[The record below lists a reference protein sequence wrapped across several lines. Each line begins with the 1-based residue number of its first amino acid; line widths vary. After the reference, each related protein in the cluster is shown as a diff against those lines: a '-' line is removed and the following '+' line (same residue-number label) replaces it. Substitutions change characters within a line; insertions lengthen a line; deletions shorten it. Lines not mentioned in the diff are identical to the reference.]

1 MINQSVTTAPNL
13 EVNPQVIARE
23 PLNLERFPGTRE
35 AEGKRL
41 LPLRELAADVRRLS
55 EVSNSQAILSIARQ
69 WLVLALCLGGFV
81 AASPHLPWSV
91 WIPCYLIVG
100 LIVAS
105 RQHAFLGLV
114 HEGVH
119 YRLCTNRAWNDFL
132 SDTFCAFT
140 VGVCT
145 DVYRRR
151 HLLHHQHTNT
161 DQDPDWAGMHM
172 DDDWHWPKDH
182 IATAKLFALDLFGLG
197 AHKILILLFLWS
209 PLQAAVS
216 RHVSLSWAERIRL
229 IGFIATAVTLLTVF
243 HAWGWFFLLW
253 ILPMVTIFGAM
264 VRLRSVAEHLVCP
277 SENELNETRHVDP
290 TWFERLT
297 LAPFNVNYHLAHHL
311 FPSVPWYNLPKLQ
324 ARLQE
329 LEVFQA
335 NAKITKS
342 YLGLREG
349 VLAEMLRPTGG
360 NQS

>member
-1 MINQSVTTAPNL
+1 MINSSVTTAPNL
-13 EVNPQVIARE
+13 PVKLEVVRRE
-23 PLNLERFPGTRE
+23 TLDVEHFLGTRDRS
-35 AEGKRL
+35 AARL
-41 LPLRELAADVRRLS
+41 LPMRELAGDIRRLS
-55 EVSNSQAILSIARQ
+55 EVSETKAVFSVARQ
-69 WLVLALCLGGFV
+69 WLVLAMCLGSFIV
-81 AASPHLPWSV
+81 VSPHLTWMAWVPT
-91 WIPCYLIVG
+91 YLLLG

-119 YRLCTNRAWNDFL
+119 YRLSTNRPWNDFL
-132 SDTFCAFT
+132 SDMFCAFP

-161 DQDPDWAGMHM
+161 DQDPDWVGMHM
-172 DDDWHWPKDH
+172 DDDWAWPKDH
-182 IATAKLFALDLFGLG
+182 VTTAKLFALDLLGLA

-209 PLQAAVS
+209 PLQAAVMK
-216 RHVSLSWAERIRL
+216 HVSLSWAERIRL
-229 IGFIATAVTLLTVF
+229 ATFLGTAVALLTVF
-243 HAWGWFFLLW
+243 HGWGWFFLLW
-253 ILPMVTIFGAM
+253 VLPMVTIFGAL
-264 VRLRSVAEHLVCP
+264 VRLRSVAEHLICP

-290 TWFERLT
+290 TWLERLT

-311 FPSVPWYNLPKLQ
+311 FPSVPWYNLPKLH

-342 YLGLREG
+342 YLGLKQG
-349 VLAEMLRPTGG
+349 VLAEMLRP
-360 NQS
+360 NAKQAS